1 MESIIRDI
9 TLAKS
14 GHEKINWVDRH
25 MPALNAIGDKLKA
38 EQTFKGKTICVSVH
52 LEAKTAYL
60 AEVLHRAGAK
70 VIVTGSNPLSTRM
83 TSQPLSSKTA
93 LRSMLGTVRPT
104 KNTSTSSINPSTTI
118 RTSSSMTAATRSTS
132 CTRRGPTLWKT
143 SSVARKKRRPVSIA
157 STASTKPAS

>member
-9 TLAKS
+9 KLAKS

-70 VIVTGSNPLSTRM
+70 VIVTGSNPLSLRM
-83 TSQPLSSKTA
+83 TSQQPSSKTGS
-93 LRSMLGTVRPT
+93 RSMPGTARPM
-104 KNTSTSSINPSTTI
+104 KNTSIF
-118 RTSSSMTAATRSTS
+118 
-132 CTRRGPTLWKT
+132 
-143 SSVARKKRRPVSIA
+143 
-157 STASTKPAS
+157 